1 MELNKTVPALIAQRA
16 AESPERIFI
25 QEVGGRTV
33 TYGAFHT
40 EALKWAAL
48 FAELDVREGATV
60 LTMLSPSVDAYA
72 IWMGL
77 SWVRA
82 IEVPCNTDYQERML
96 AYLCSNSGAR
106 IAIVAKQWAP
116 RFKQIASQLPGL
128 VTVIVPDADE
138 PIDLPWRT
146 LTRDD
151 AILARK
157 PAEDLNPP
165 MVWDTCLMVYTSGT
179 TGPSKGVLISW
190 GQMNENSVGS
200 VPADDLSEDDVFY
213 STFPLFHGSGRM
225 PLALMTLSNGRLVI
239 REKFNT
245 DRFWEDIREYGCT
258 TTALVGAMVQFLL
271 LQEPKENDGDNPL
284 RQGVMLPLHPK
295 WREFEKRFGV
305 RVRTAYA
312 MTECSPPI
320 GTGWDISNPLSCG
333 TLRPGYEARIV
344 DAHDFEV
351 PPGEI
356 GELIVRHKEPWKLF
370 LGYFGMPDKT
380 VESWRNGWLHTG
392 DAFRRDTEGNYYFV
406 DRFKDA
412 IRRRGENISSFE
424 VELHVNAHPEVQES
438 AAVAVPSEWGEDEV
452 KVVVVRKPDSE
463 LKPEVLVQFLARTM
477 PRFMVPRYVEFVSS
491 LPKTDATMRVRKVE
505 LRVNPIN
512 ENTWD
517 RESSR
522 IEAQQ

>member
-1 MELNKTVPALIAQRA
+1 
-16 AESPERIFI
+16 
-25 QEVGGRTV
+25 
-33 TYGAFHT
+33 
-40 EALKWAAL
+40 
-48 FAELDVREGATV
+48 
-60 LTMLSPSVDAYA
+60 
-72 IWMGL
+72 
-77 SWVRA
+77 
-82 IEVPCNTDYQERML
+82 
-96 AYLCSNSGAR
+96 
-106 IAIVAKQWAP
+106 
-116 RFKQIASQLPGL
+116 
-128 VTVIVPDADE
+128 
-138 PIDLPWRT
+138 
-146 LTRDD
+146 
-151 AILARK
+151 
-157 PAEDLNPP
+157 
-165 MVWDTCLMVYTSGT
+165 
-179 TGPSKGVLISW
+179 
-190 GQMNENSVGS
+190 
-200 VPADDLSEDDVFY
+200 
-213 STFPLFHGSGRM
+213 
-225 PLALMTLSNGRLVI
+225 
-239 REKFNT
+239 
-245 DRFWEDIREYGCT
+245 
-258 TTALVGAMVQFLL
+258 
-271 LQEPKENDGDNPL
+271 
-284 RQGVMLPLHPK
+284 
-295 WREFEKRFGV
+295 
-305 RVRTAYA
+305 VRTAYA

-392 DAFRRDTEGNYYFV
+392 DAFRRDAEGNYYFV

-477 PRFMVPRYVEFVSS
+477 PKFMVPRYVEFVGS

-517 RESSR
+517 RDIVRSER
-522 IEAQQ
+522 

>member
-1 MELNKTVPALIAQRA
+1 MDLNKTVPALIAQRA
-16 AESPERIFI
+16 AENPERIFI
-25 QEVGGRTV
+25 QEVGGRAV
-33 TYGAFHT
+33 TYAAFHT

-146 LTRDD
+146 LTRGD
-151 AILARK
+151 AMLTRK

-200 VPADDLSEDDVFY
+200 VPEDDLSEDDAFY

-225 PLALMTLSNGRLVI
+225 PLALMALSNGRLVI

-245 DRFWEDIREYGCT
+245 DRFWEDVREYGCT

-271 LQEPKENDGDNPL
+271 LREPKENDHDNPL

-295 WREFEKRFGV
+295 WREFEKRFGI

-392 DAFRRDTEGNYYFV
+392 DAFRRDAEGNYYFV

-477 PRFMVPRYVEFVSS
+477 PKFMVPRYVEFVGS

-517 RESSR
+517 RDIVRSER
-522 IEAQQ
+522 